1 MDYSKICSKRLRSLC
16 KANKKIDKKKTT
28 QDDLARKLNVSR
40 QTISSYMNENLPPV
54 QMLTEIADYF
64 NVSVDYLLGR
74 SEVASRGEDIQNA
87 SKFTGLSENALL
99 KLQDLSSNGLSTKI
113 LSFLI
118 VEGYISDILLS
129 IKDSIIAREQFR
141 ALYGN
146 ADVGDQMDITMEYRF
161 QQLAVELYRKAQEC
175 VNKQFSKELE
185 QEISRQKEMRIEAAK
200 EAHKQLEAFLREEGA
215 L

>member
-87 SKFTGLSENALL
+87 SKFTRLSENALL